1 MSGADEPL
9 YGVDLTLLPRK
20 LRLLALD
27 LCLLLFEGVDED
39 HAEMIVLDAY

>member
-9 YGVDLTLLPRK
+9 YGVDLTLLQRK
-20 LRLLALD
+20 LHLLALD
-27 LCLLLFEGVDED
+27 LCLLLFDGVDED